1 MARFYH
7 FFTVLTPL
15 EQALL
20 KSLKTDEHH
29 WQFNRT
35 DKGLICTNKA
45 KGVCF
50 LAVPGFGRIRCK
62 DRSFEFSA
70 AFSERFGRRAFKV
83 HHERE
88 TAKRKT
94 EAENTRRQLEK
105 AMGVVK

>member
-1 MARFYH
+1 MARF
-7 FFTVLTPL
+7 FNLFTVLTPL

-20 KSLKTDEHH
+20 KSLKTDENH
-29 WQFNRT
+29 WAFNRT

-50 LAVPGFGRIRCK
+50 LAVPG
-62 DRSFEFSA
+62 
-70 AFSERFGRRAFKV
+70 FGRRAFKV